1 MAPVGRE
8 FGSPDYE
15 RLIELDKVTDV
26 NYEYPGQELVQD
38 ILKRRLSLKNVS
50 G

>member
-1 MAPVGRE
+1 MAPVGIE
-8 FGSPDYE
+8 FVSPDYE
-15 RLIELDKVTDV
+15 RLFELDKVTVV
-26 NYEYPGQELVQD
+26 NYEYPSQELVQD